1 MRARLAMLSIALLTS
16 IVGCSDDGAVG
27 PDGSAN
33 GAVITGRII
42 SADGSSKLAQ
52 TTCSDAVVKLNGIP
66 ATVDFDDDCGFV
78 VTGVE
83 PTELL
88 EVRIELPELGV
99 SGTVEITNVT
109 AGELIEIE
117 VESTDERLSISVLRR
132 AAFEPSD
139 ELPPMITR
147 NNVHMVIGSGDYSQ
161 DLTVRGNNFGLL
173 GESGGS
179 CGAEGWTVISG
190 DVLVLGNNAIFRNI
204 AFTGD
209 VRVMGSN
216 SRFINTCFDG
226 TFVRFGNGNVQ
237 GDDDDQGEDED
248 NDDEGDDD

>member
-1 MRARLAMLSIALLTS
+1 MRARVAMLSIALLTS
-16 IVGCSDDGAVG
+16 IVGCSDDGTVG

-33 GAVITGRII
+33 GAVITGRIMA
-42 SADGSSKLAQ
+42 ADGSSKLAQ
-52 TTCSDAVVKLNGIP
+52 GCSDAIVKLNGIP
-66 ATVDFDDDCGFV
+66 ATVDFDDDCAFV

-88 EVRIELPELGV
+88 EVRIELPELQV
-99 SGTVEITNVT
+99 SGTVEISNVI

-117 VESTDERLSISVLRR
+117 VAGTDERLSITVLRR

-139 ELPPMITR
+139 ELPSMITR
-147 NNVHMVIGSGDYSQ
+147 NNVHLVIGSGDHTE
-161 DLTVRGNNFGLL
+161 DLTVRGNNFALL
-173 GESGGS
+173 GESGAS

-209 VRVMGSN
+209 VRVMGN
-216 SRFINTCFDG
+216 NARFIHSCFDG
-226 TFVRFGNGNVQ
+226 TFLRFGNGNVQ
-237 GDDDDQGEDED
+237 GEDDDQGEDED
-248 NDDEGDDD
+248 NDDEGEDD